1 MECSYLYV
9 PQPHTLESSIANVRR
24 RPVKA
29 GLFSA
34 ILTAFIIESYKTL
47 QPDHSMALVCIA
59 QQIANATGSIPAIS
73 TFPCEKLAKAVES
86 PAPDTSS
93 LVCNILWFISLGL
106 SLASALTATLVE
118 EWAREFLQ
126 R

>member
-1 MECSYLYV
+1 MECLYLCV
-9 PQPHTLESSIANVRR
+9 PPPHTLESSFANVRR

-34 ILTAFIIESYKTL
+34 ILTAFIIESYKNL
-47 QPDHSMALVCIA
+47 QPDHSMALACIA
-59 QQIANATGSIPAIS
+59 QQIANATGSIPAIP
-73 TFPCEKLAKAVES
+73 TLPCEKFVQALAS

-118 EWAREFLQ
+118 QWAREFLQ